1 MTPAKDRQG
10 RSPAPSVAAIG
21 ARHRPGVAEVVA
33 RHARGLPRPLRETF
47 TLVVADIVAARGT
60 VTEAEAAAAGAA
72 ERARSLGRLASRW
85 AR

>member
-47 TLVVADIVAARGT
+47 TLVIADIVAARGT
-60 VTEAEAAAAGAA
+60 VTEAVAADAA